1 MSTRSCRQC
10 DNFFDICHH
19 RKVYRHISH
28 EQRCAQWCSASSD
41 RNTAHGQT
49 QLSVES
55 LPELK
60 ILHGATM
67 KLDARGPGGL
77 WRTCSAV
84 CGLTGGSGVDSD
96 VMERGLA

>member
-1 MSTRSCRQC
+1 
-10 DNFFDICHH
+10 
-19 RKVYRHISH
+19 
-28 EQRCAQWCSASSD
+28 
-41 RNTAHGQT
+41 
-49 QLSVES
+49 
-55 LPELK
+55 
-60 ILHGATM
+60 M